1 MLLALTRQDLGT
13 RRVTEI
19 LEPGQRAGVS
29 HEHLPTAVLS
39 AALEA
44 LPLSL
49 LESVNTGTWKGDP
62 TRTAVATLAAAV
74 EGMATQM
81 RAETT
86 ED

>member
-1 MLLALTRQDLGT
+1 M
-13 RRVTEI
+13 TEI
-19 LEPGQRAGVS
+19 LEPARHQATAILERGQRAGVS

-49 LESVNTGTWKGDP
+49 LESVNTGTWEDDP
-62 TRTAVATLAAAV
+62 TRTAVAAQVAAV
-74 EGMATQM
+74 EGVAAQK

-86 ED
+86 EG